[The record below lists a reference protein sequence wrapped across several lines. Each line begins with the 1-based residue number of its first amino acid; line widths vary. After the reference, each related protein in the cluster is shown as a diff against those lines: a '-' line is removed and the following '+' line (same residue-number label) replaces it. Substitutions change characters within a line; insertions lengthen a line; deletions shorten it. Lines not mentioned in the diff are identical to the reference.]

1 MRFVYK
7 PEGAD
12 ERSWDLD
19 FNNMKASEWI
29 SIEKQA
35 GLASREFAAAL
46 QKGSLLAVKAL
57 LWVLLKRSMSTLSWD
72 SLDFTMAEIDMVP
85 DEDDEVE
92 AGEPD
97 PKA

>member
-1 MRFVYK
+1 VKFVYK

-12 ERSWDLD
+12 VRSWDLD
-19 FNNMKASEWI
+19 FDTMKASEWI

-35 GLASREFAAAL
+35 GLASAEFAEAL

-72 SLDFTMAEIDMVP
+72 SLDFTMAEVDILD
-85 DEDDEVE
+85 DDETAAESVE
-92 AGEPD
+92 SD